1 MRVSVAIG
9 PQASSSSAAGGR
21 TPPRGVPG
29 VPPPALFAFFL
40 AFLGPEEKKQNLRK
54 RGKVFSGKE
63 KTSRN
68 GKKKKNQE
76 KPPQNGS
83 GPAPR
88 DLGLNV
94 GNLGPEHTRKWA
106 LWGVW
111 GPARAPGAIWAEK
124 RGFWVRVTAQAQNRL
139 RNGDLGSQARP
150 GRKIGLEKRNLGRK
164 MGSDRGIRG

>member
-1 MRVSVAIG
+1 MEGGGPSQYGVPCRDMRVSVAIG

-68 GKKKKNQE
+68 GKKKKTKKNLP
-76 KPPQNGS
+76 KT
-83 GPAPR
+83 GPAP
-88 DLGLNV
+88 
-94 GNLGPEHTRKWA
+94 PH
-106 LWGVW
+106 
-111 GPARAPGAIWAEK
+111 AIW
-124 RGFWVRVTAQAQNRL
+124 G
-139 RNGDLGSQARP
+139 
-150 GRKIGLEKRNLGRK
+150 
-164 MGSDRGIRG
+164 